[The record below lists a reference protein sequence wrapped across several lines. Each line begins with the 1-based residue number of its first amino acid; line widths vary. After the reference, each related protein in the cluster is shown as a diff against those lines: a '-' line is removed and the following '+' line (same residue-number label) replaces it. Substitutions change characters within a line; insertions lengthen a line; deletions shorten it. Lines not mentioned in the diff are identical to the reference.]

1 VTVRVFVMLGIYFVS
16 VKYVFV
22 KCKACVCLSANK
34 KGIFVITEKPR
45 VVFVKCIW
53 IKARVVLQI
62 CFSYFTFCKNIYL
75 FKRLHW
81 KCVC

>member
-1 VTVRVFVMLGIYFVS
+1 MEQADWKGLQQIGGMLTPQPAVTVRVFVTLDIYFVS

-22 KCKACVCLSANK
+22 SVKLMCDSK

-53 IKARVVLQI
+53 IK
-62 CFSYFTFCKNIYL
+62 
-75 FKRLHW
+75 
-81 KCVC
+81 